1 MTLPLTCF
9 APLFIGRNPR
19 KRLFLL
25 GEPGGT
31 RTHDP
36 LIKSQVLYRLSYGL
50 RVACVGAGLRP
61 VNSGTGGFPAG
72 IPQVPVNPANG
83 TPPAG
88 LAIKMFRSGTVAP

>member
-1 MTLPLTCF
+1 MP
-9 APLFIGRNPR
+9 RNLGWNVAR
-19 KRLFLL
+19 LL

-50 RVACVGAGLRP
+50 RAACVGAGLRT

-72 IPQVPVNPANG
+72 IPQVPVTRPTARRPQGSRSRCSVPA
-83 TPPAG
+83 
-88 LAIKMFRSGTVAP
+88 RSRRKYNIDGANDRD